1 MNITSFKLISFLL
14 SIAALTVAS
23 TPMSAHAEVPNTDSS
38 LQHSESV
45 SASIQAVEPIA
56 TSASTVD
63 SQATNYTRS
72 LKGFESATAPT
83 QGIEPVAT
91 TVPSVD
97 QLENTLIPTA
107 VPDNTVGQRPVQ
119 PAKLADNSPYQ
130 TDSQS
135 RQPKALGNE
144 PKTSWDR
151 AKDVT
156 ATQPTPEKLETS
168 ATYLTGQS
176 PTAPMPSASSVSATS
191 SQNSDSTVA
200 QNVDIEP
207 GRATRG
213 GSSYIGIGGNIGLGG
228 NPSLGDGSFVI
239 NSKIG
244 LTRNISFRPAALIGD
259 DTDFLIPITY
269 DFVIQSAD
277 PFAPV
282 PFAPFLGG
290 GAIISTNGDNNIG
303 FLLTGGVDVPLSRQL
318 VANGSINVGFR
329 NDTDVGI
336 ILGVGYSFV
345 GF

>member
-38 LQHSESV
+38 LRHSESI
-45 SASIQAVEPIA
+45 SASIQAVEPVA

-63 SQATNYTRS
+63 SQATKYTRS
-72 LKGFESATAPT
+72 SKGFESATAPT
-83 QGIEPVAT
+83 QGIEPAAT

-130 TDSQS
+130 TDSH

-144 PKTSWDR
+144 PTTSWDR

-176 PTAPMPSASSVSATS
+176 PTAPMPSASSVSAAS
-191 SQNSDSTVA
+191 SQTSDSTLA

-213 GSSYIGIGGNIGLGG
+213 GSSYVGIGGNIGLGG
-228 NPSLGDGSFVI
+228 NPSLGDGSFVV

-244 LTRNISFRPAALIGD
+244 LTRNISFRPAALIGE

-290 GAIISTNGDNNIG
+290 GAIVSTNGDNNIG